1 MAVNEKH
8 EKERELNNLKNEPRK
23 VEKSEYEELKKKS
36 KLAEIE
42 IIKLGKK
49 IDSNNNMYK
58 LGIANGHLITSLEN
72 DLKLHKDKI
81 MEKDAEIEEL
91 KKVERN
97 DT

>member
-1 MAVNEKH
+1 MQ
-8 EKERELNNLKNEPRK
+8 
-23 VEKSEYEELKKKS
+23 
-36 KLAEIE
+36 AEVE
-42 IIKLGKK
+42 IIKLRKK
-49 IDSNNNMYK
+49 IESNNDMYK
-58 LGIANGHLITSLEN
+58 LGVANGHLITTLKH